1 MLSIDSSM
9 LDRPALKPD
18 INRAVL
24 RHCFGNNLPAGSIL
38 ASRAV
43 EAENIFQLTTYLNL
57 IQLKYRCDSKLL
69 PILYTVKTVSRILD
83 SV

>member
-24 RHCFGNNLPAGSIL
+24 NRCFGTSLPPQSIL
-38 ASRAV
+38 ATRAI

-69 PILYTVKTVSRILD
+69 PILFTVKTVSRILD